1 MSPAHVLV
9 RPPAVAG
16 TFYPAD
22 RGALRAAIQ
31 RSFDGAAR
39 PPVGT
44 PPPKA
49 IVVPHAGYVY
59 SGPVAAS
66 AYLRIEPVR
75 ASIRRVVLL
84 GPSHRVPLRG
94 VALSSADVWAT
105 PLGDVPIDTRA
116 ASLLSDF
123 PLVGVNDMAHRHE
136 HSLEV
141 QLPFLQ
147 TVLDDFDLVPLV
159 VGFASPDEVAS
170 VIEALWTGAD
180 TLVVVSTDL
189 SHYHD
194 YDDAVCLDT
203 RTAAAIAALRSEHIT
218 DDAACGARPLRGL
231 LRVAA
236 GRHLSIEQLDLRNS
250 GDTAGDRRS
259 VVGYGAFAIR

>member
-1 MSPAHVLV
+1 M
-9 RPPAVAG
+9 
-16 TFYPAD
+16 FYPAD
-22 RGALRAAIQ
+22 RGALRASVQ

-39 PPVGT
+39 LRVGAPT
-44 PPPKA
+44 PSA

-66 AYLRIEPVR
+66 AYLRIEPRR

-94 VALSSADVWAT
+94 LALSSADVWAT
-105 PLGDVPIDTRA
+105 PFGDVSIDA
-116 ASLLSDF
+116 EASSLLREF
-123 PLVGVNDMAHRHE
+123 PLVGINDVAHARE

-147 TVLDDFDLVPLV
+147 AVLDDFALVPLV
-159 VGFASPDEVAS
+159 VGLAGTEEVAS

-189 SHYHD
+189 SHYHP
-194 YDDAVCLDT
+194 YDDAVRLDS
-203 RTAAAIAALRSEHIT
+203 RTAAAIAALRAEHIT

-231 LRVAA
+231 LRVADE
-236 GRHLSIEQLDLRNS
+236 RRLSIEQLDLRNS
-250 GDTAGDRRS
+250 GDTAGDRIS
-259 VVGYGAFAIR
+259 VVGYGAFAVA